1 MGGELHDHLN
11 ENIRPYID
19 LIDHL
24 RSIGVQKDF
33 NIALPTIVVIGD
45 QSTGKSSVLE
55 ALSGVAL
62 PRGTGIVTRC
72 PLELRLRKIT
82 DAINWKATLSYR
94 QTKAALGNSSFG
106 HSLKGAHA
114 TEYEKKI
121 ITFDDPSLIEE
132 HIKEAQNKLAGD
144 GAGISEEIIVLEI
157 RSPDVC
163 DLTLIDLPGIARV
176 PVQGQPSD
184 IGTQIKTLIAKFIK
198 KPETLIMV
206 VVPCNNDI
214 ATTEALKI
222 AQEVDPEGTR
232 TLAVLTKPDLI
243 DKGAEKRI
251 LAIAQNKVIPL
262 HKGYIMVKCRGQQQI
277 DENISLEE
285 ASEMERDFFKKHKH
299 FRQLLNDNKATVSCL
314 ATELTEHLVKHIKK
328 LLPLLD
334 EEINRK
340 SSATRKELNMIE
352 GEPPQDPQG
361 AKQYLIK
368 TLTEFTDKI
377 KKISSGDLI
386 ISDNLFMQLRKEYK
400 KWSAHLDRTKSS
412 FNHPSDVKAQILKNR
427 GRELAGFS
435 SYRPFEMI
443 LQSNI
448 AQLEEPAI
456 ALVATIKSI
465 IHKQFSDLSKDCFQ
479 RYPNLLKIT
488 ADKIEDRQSG
498 QQSKAEERIKEQLNI
513 ENMIFTQDEMYFKTL
528 NENGNETFSDAQL
541 PFFDVATKYTDML
554 NAYNKIM
561 IIRMSDQVPMMA
573 QYIMLK
579 EASELLQTDMLNL
592 LIESDVTGMLSED
605 HCVSERRKE
614 LQSRLECLTKTREE
628 MNQLM

>member
-1 MGGELHDHLN
+1 MEGELHHHLN
-11 ENIRPYID
+11 ENIRPYIEIID
-19 LIDHL
+19 LL
-24 RSIGVQKDF
+24 RSIGVEKDF

-82 DAINWKATLSYR
+82 DEIIWKATLSYR
-94 QTKAALGNSSFG
+94 PSHGLRDAYNRNT
-106 HSLKGAHA
+106 
-114 TEYEKKI
+114 
-121 ITFDDPSLIEE
+121 ITFNDPSLIGT
-132 HIKEAQNKLAGD
+132 HIQEAQNKLAGD
-144 GAGISEEIIVLEI
+144 GAGISEESIILEI

-176 PVQGQPSD
+176 PLEGQPSD
-184 IGTQIKTLIAKFIK
+184 IGTQIKTLIMKFIRN
-198 KPETLIMV
+198 PETLNMV

-214 ATTEALKI
+214 ATTEALKM

-243 DKGAEKRI
+243 DKGTEKRI

-277 DENISLEE
+277 DENIYLEE
-285 ASEMERDFFKKHKH
+285 ALEMERDFFKKHKH
-299 FRQLLNDNKATVSCL
+299 FRQLLNDNKATIPCL
-314 ATELTEHLVKHIKK
+314 AYELTEHLVNHIKK
-328 LLPLLD
+328 LMPLLD
-334 EEINRK
+334 EEIKRK

-368 TLTEFTDKI
+368 TLTDFNDKI

-386 ISDNLFMQLRKEYK
+386 ISDSLFMQLRKEYK
-400 KWSAHLDRTKSS
+400 KWSDHLNRTKSS

-435 SYRPFEMI
+435 SFRPFETI

-448 AQLEEPAI
+448 AQLEGPAI
-456 ALVATIKSI
+456 SLVNNIKGI
-465 IHKQFSDLSKDCFQ
+465 ILKQFSDVSKECFQ

-488 ADKIEDRQSG
+488 TDKIEDRQSS
-498 QQSKAEERIKEQLNI
+498 QQRKAEERIKEQLNI

-541 PFFDVATKYTDML
+541 PFCDVATKFTDML

-561 IIRMSDQVPMMA
+561 IKRMSDQVPMMA

-605 HCVSERRKE
+605 PSVRGRRAE
-614 LQSRLECLTKTREE
+614 LQTRLELLTMVGEE
-628 MNQLM
+628 MNKLN